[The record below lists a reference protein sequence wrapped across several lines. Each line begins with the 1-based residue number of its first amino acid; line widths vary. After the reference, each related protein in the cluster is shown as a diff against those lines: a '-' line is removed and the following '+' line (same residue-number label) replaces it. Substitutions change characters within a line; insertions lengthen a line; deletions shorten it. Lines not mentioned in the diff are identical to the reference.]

1 MSNDVELNPGPFFQF
16 GHLNARSLNRDD
28 KFDEISELVKENGFD
43 VFAVT
48 ETWLN
53 DRVPNDCLQ
62 IPGYNPIIRLD
73 RHQRMGGGVAFFT
86 ANSVVVKRRLDL
98 ELAAVEFLWI
108 EFRIKHFD
116 ILCGVCY
123 RPPDNDSVS
132 LDNFFEYFQLVLGK
146 ICQLPKQYFIV
157 MLGDFN
163 AHYDVA
169 NPSGNSEVGGKL
181 YSFLESNNLAQLI
194 TEPTR
199 VTSNSSTILDL
210 VITNCLERFSAS
222 GTLSPPSNCDHSV
235 IFASM
240 NLITHRS
247 RSYKRQVWNFNN
259 VNSADLN
266 CELSQMDWFSLCE
279 NTNDI
284 DETYSC
290 WYSHF
295 RSIIEKYIPL
305 KMVTIRPN
313 DKPWM
318 DSEVRHAIR
327 RRDRLLRIHNIRP
340 SPVTW
345 ESYRA
350 QRNFVTS
357 VIRFAKKSFYERANT
372 DLSNPD
378 TNCKKWWS
386 IVNKVCGRENFSTIP
401 PIIENEVPIFDSK
414 EKACI
419 FNDYFVLQTELP
431 LPNSIPPIIQPY
443 QTQQFLSNIIATE
456 KQVLELMK
464 GVDIS
469 KACGYD
475 GIGNKIIKLCS
486 QGFHVYFTYFINLS
500 LSLGQYPSAWKLAN
514 VIPLFKNDNPQHKV
528 NYRPVSLLAS
538 FSKICERVV
547 FFHLYNFLMETGFL
561 YKFQS
566 GFRPGD
572 STINQL
578 IFLVHKIYEALEDG
592 KEVQVV
598 FLDISKAF
606 DKVWHAGLLRKL
618 EALGVQSPLLQWFES
633 YLCNRKQRVVIEG
646 QCSDW
651 RTITSGVPQG
661 SVLGPLLF
669 LIYINDI
676 TDDLASLPLI
686 YADDTTLL
694 EIVDDPVVSAGRLN
708 SDLHKIS
715 VWADK
720 WLVTMNPVKS
730 RNVIF
735 SLKRNKQVHPPL
747 FLGSNIVKDVESH
760 THLGLTLQSS
770 MSWRKHIVWVFEK
783 ASKQLNMLK
792 FVRFKVDRSILTS
805 LYKSL
810 IRPLMEY
817 GDVIWN
823 NCYDCDSALLDGV
836 QYEAAR
842 LVTGAIKGTSSA
854 RLYKELA
861 WESLSNRRKLHLL
874 CQFYKI
880 VKNLAPYYL
889 SEMLPKLSSERTNY
903 RLRSRENF
911 TQFSCRTSRFQKSF
925 FPSAITGWNSLDIDV
940 RNSISLPT
948 FKAKLR
954 STLFPHSYNKLF
966 DFSLSRRASI
976 DHTRLRLGF
985 SCLRE
990 YLFKINRCVSP
1001 FCECSLDSESVKHFF
1016 LFCPRYAA
1024 QRNVL
1029 FTSAATILGET
1040 WSSSSDARKINFLL
1054 YGVKSVNYDVNCVLF
1069 REVQR
1074 FIMSTNR
1081 FSMATV

>member
-1 MSNDVELNPGPFFQF
+1 MYNHPYF
-16 GHLNARSLNRDD
+16 
-28 KFDEISELVKENGFD
+28 NG
-43 VFAVT
+43 
-48 ETWLN
+48 
-53 DRVPNDCLQ
+53 
-62 IPGYNPIIRLD
+62 
-73 RHQRMGGGVAFFT
+73 
-86 ANSVVVKRRLDL
+86 S
-98 ELAAVEFLWI
+98 
-108 EFRIKHFD
+108 
-116 ILCGVCY
+116 
-123 RPPDNDSVS
+123 
-132 LDNFFEYFQLVLGK
+132 
-146 ICQLPKQYFIV
+146 
-157 MLGDFN
+157 
-163 AHYDVA
+163 
-169 NPSGNSEVGGKL
+169 
-181 YSFLESNNLAQLI
+181 
-194 TEPTR
+194 R
-199 VTSNSSTILDL
+199 VT
-210 VITNCLERFSAS
+210 
-222 GTLSPPSNCDHSV
+222 
-235 IFASM
+235 
-240 NLITHRS
+240 
-247 RSYKRQVWNFNN
+247 
-259 VNSADLN
+259 
-266 CELSQMDWFSLCE
+266 
-279 NTNDI
+279 
-284 DETYSC
+284 
-290 WYSHF
+290 
-295 RSIIEKYIPL
+295 
-305 KMVTIRPN
+305 
-313 DKPWM
+313 
-318 DSEVRHAIR
+318 
-327 RRDRLLRIHNIRP
+327 
-340 SPVTW
+340 
-345 ESYRA
+345 
-350 QRNFVTS
+350 
-357 VIRFAKKSFYERANT
+357 
-372 DLSNPD
+372 
-378 TNCKKWWS
+378 
-386 IVNKVCGRENFSTIP
+386 
-401 PIIENEVPIFDSK
+401 
-414 EKACI
+414 
-419 FNDYFVLQTELP
+419 
-431 LPNSIPPIIQPY
+431 
-443 QTQQFLSNIIATE
+443 
-456 KQVLELMK
+456 
-464 GVDIS
+464 
-469 KACGYD
+469 
-475 GIGNKIIKLCS
+475 
-486 QGFHVYFTYFINLS
+486 
-500 LSLGQYPSAWKLAN
+500 
-514 VIPLFKNDNPQHKV
+514 
-528 NYRPVSLLAS
+528 
-538 FSKICERVV
+538 
-547 FFHLYNFLMETGFL
+547 
-561 YKFQS
+561 
-566 GFRPGD
+566 
-572 STINQL
+572 
-578 IFLVHKIYEALEDG
+578 
-592 KEVQVV
+592 
-598 FLDISKAF
+598 
-606 DKVWHAGLLRKL
+606 
-618 EALGVQSPLLQWFES
+618 
-633 YLCNRKQRVVIEG
+633 CNRKQRVVIEG

-747 FLGSNIVKDVESH
+747 FLSSNIVKDVESH

-770 MSWRKHIVWVFEK
+770 MSWRKHIVQVFEK
-783 ASKQLNMLK
+783 ASKRLNMLK

-940 RNSISLPT
+940 RNSVSLPT

-990 YLFKINRCVSP
+990 YLFKINRCASP
-1001 FCECSLDSESVKHFF
+1001 FCECGLESESVKHFF